1 MTVIPDYEADKRF
14 RRACWKWFTRIVA
27 VIGLITGGLALHDYL
42 TEDEYTIKYEQKL
55 SPEAMESL
63 GRGETIEKGII
74 ITPEENNDE

>member
-14 RRACWKWFTRIVA
+14 RRAFWLWFARVA
-27 VIGLITGGLALHDYL
+27 TVIGLLAGGLALYDYL
-42 TEDEYTIKYEQKL
+42 TEGQYTIKYEQKL